1 MRIVQINAVYR
12 YSSTGRTTEEMHHY
26 LLEHGHES
34 YVFCLRN
41 HSDEKDNIY
50 EVSTHL
56 QYRVAGIQSRLTG
69 LEAYN
74 SKRTTKKVLRKID
87 EIGPN
92 IVIIRNVHSDYI
104 NLPLLLNYLSQKQIS
119 TIVVLHDCFLFTGHC
134 YYYTK
139 FDCEKWQSE
148 CDGCPQM
155 KVGNPRWFFDR
166 SRKEF
171 RDKKKLFGAIK
182 DLAVVGVSDWIT
194 DESKKS
200 VILANAK
207 TFKRIYNWI
216 DLDVFK
222 PHDTSELRK
231 TMGMVDDF
239 VVLGIAQSWSEAKGL
254 SVFIQIANRFP
265 SVKVIMVG
273 NITEEQKASLPANV
287 ITPGS
292 LSSKS
297 ILSDYYAMADVFI
310 NPSVQETFGKVTAEA
325 LSCGTPVIANNAT
338 ANPELVGD
346 CGALVN
352 DNNIDDYSMALN
364 DIISRGKPFYS
375 QKCRQR
381 AEILFDKNKNMEQYM
396 ELFHGITR

>member
-1 MRIVQINAVYR
+1 MIIAQINAVYR

-26 LLEHGHES
+26 LLDHGHES

-41 HSDEKDNIY
+41 ESDEKDNIF
-50 EVSTHL
+50 EVVSYL
-56 QYRVAGIQSRLTG
+56 QYRIAGVQSRLTG
-69 LEAYN
+69 LEAYQ
-74 SKRTTKKVLRKID
+74 SKNTTRKVLRSLD
-87 EIGPN
+87 EIKPD
-92 IVIIRNVHSDYI
+92 IVIIRNVHSDYV
-104 NLPLLLNYLSQKQIS
+104 NLPLLLNYLSQKQIA

-139 FDCEKWQSE
+139 LGCYKWQSE
-148 CDGCPQM
+148 CDGCPQL

-171 RDKKKLFGAIK
+171 RDKKVLFSAIK

-381 AEILFDKNKNMEQYM
+381 AEELFDKNKNMEQYID
-396 ELFHGITR
+396 LFQEITR

>member
-26 LLEHGHES
+26 LLDHGHES
-34 YVFCLRN
+34 YVFCLKN
-41 HSDEKDNIY
+41 HSDEKENIF
-50 EVSTHL
+50 EVVSHL
-56 QYRVAGIQSRLTG
+56 QYRVAGVQSRLTG
-69 LEAYN
+69 MEAYH
-74 SKRTTKKVLRKID
+74 SKKTTLKVLRRID
-87 EIGPN
+87 EITPD

-104 NLPLLLNYLSQKQIS
+104 NLSLLLNYLSQKQIA

-139 FDCEKWQSE
+139 LRCDKWQSE
-148 CDGCPQM
+148 CGGCPQL

-171 RDKKKLFGAIK
+171 RDKKILFGAIK

-222 PHDTSELRK
+222 PHGTSELRK

-265 SVKVIMVG
+265 LVKVIMVG
-273 NITEEQKASLPANV
+273 NITEEQKVSLPANV

-381 AEILFDKNKNMEQYM
+381 AEKLFDKNKNMEQYM